1 MSAAFALRACVQ
13 VLLEQR
19 RGVWHTVTDLCMTTA
34 ADSTRVRNVLHQL
47 VDAGSAHLATVAGVE
62 HFGIGVEGVPPAF
75 QTDHLAHPSTPQQQG
90 TP

>member
-1 MSAAFALRACVQ
+1 MNTTFALRACVQ

-19 RGVWHTVTDLCMTTA
+19 RGVWHTVTGLCLATA
-34 ADSTRVRNVLHQL
+34 ADSARVRNVLHQL
-47 VDAGSAHLATVAGVE
+47 VDAGTAHLATVAGVE

-75 QTDHLAHPSTPQQQG
+75 QTSQLSNPQPQG